1 MAANAKVYNSHGRK
15 YEVPRRRVYSLNE
28 LLIGDHISFH
38 QMSGFYWHH
47 AIVERIHVETDELDV
62 IEYSNTAKEFL
73 NGNCSPPRKLNDIEL
88 AKVVRGRYNFQSEVV
103 YLMLHEHCFDR
114 ATVVERATSKL
125 GEKKYSTI
133 INNCENFAMWC
144 KTGESSSDQVKKT
157 ADMMKGQFGK
167 AICGALAAALLGKT
181 ATSSQIV
188 TTGVRVVTQT
198 ITKVGE
204 EAMKTGVRMAAK
216 GVVSQSVSSAG
227 QEVVKTGVRMVSKEM
242 VTQSFSSA
250 GQEVVKT
257 GVRMATKEM
266 VTQSVSSAGQ
276 EVVKRGIRTVTK
288 EVLEETVSTAGKE
301 VMKTASSVTT
311 ITTTKE
317 VLTKSTKKSVSNSAA
332 LACGALFEGFSTV
345 YDISCAYEDMKKGNI
360 TREEFNKATG
370 KRVMTGFGNFGGS
383 SVGAVV
389 GQAAIPIP
397 LFGGLVGSVVGG
409 LVGSFMA
416 NVAANAT
423 LDPH

>member
-1 MAANAKVYNSHGRK
+1 MAANAQVYNSHGRK

-28 LLIGDHISFH
+28 LQIGDHISFH

-47 AIVERIHVETDELDV
+47 AIVEGIHGETDEIDV

-73 NGNCSPPRKLNDIEL
+73 NANCSPPRKLRDIEL

-103 YLMLHEHCFDR
+103 YLMLHEHCFDL
-114 ATVVERATSKL
+114 ATVVERARSKL
-125 GEKKYSTI
+125 GEKKYSPF
-133 INNCENFAMWC
+133 INNCEYFAMWC

-167 AICGALAAALLGKT
+167 AHCGALAAACLGKT
-181 ATSSQIV
+181 ATSSQTV
-188 TTGVRVVTQT
+188 TTGVRVVTKNIVSQT
-198 ITKVGE
+198 VTKMGK
-204 EAMKTGVRMAAK
+204 EAMKSGTGVRMA
-216 GVVSQSVSSAG
+216 SMEMMTQSGSSAG
-227 QEVVKTGVRMVSKEM
+227 QKFVKS
-242 VTQSFSSA
+242 
-250 GQEVVKT
+250 
-257 GVRMATKEM
+257 
-266 VTQSVSSAGQ
+266 
-276 EVVKRGIRTVTK
+276 GIQTMTK
-288 EVLEETVSTAGKE
+288 EVLEETVSTVGKGA
-301 VMKTASSVTT
+301 VKTASSVTT
-311 ITTTKE
+311 TTTTKE
-317 VLTKSTKKSVSNSAA
+317 VLTQSTTKSVSNSAA
-332 LACGALFEGFSTV
+332 LGVACGALFEGISTV
-345 YDISCAYEDMKKGNI
+345 YDISCAHEDMKKGNI

-409 LVGSFMA
+409 LVGSLMA

>member
-1 MAANAKVYNSHGRK
+1 MAANAKVYNSHGSK
-15 YEVPRRRVYSLNE
+15 YEVPRRRVYLLNE
-28 LLIGDHISFH
+28 LQIGDHISFH
-38 QMSGFYWHH
+38 RMSGSYWHH

-188 TTGVRVVTQT
+188 TTGVRVVTKKMVTQT

-204 EAMKTGVRMAAK
+204 EAMKTGVRMASK

-227 QEVVKTGVRMVSKEM
+227 QEVVKIGVRMVS
-242 VTQSFSSA
+242 
-250 GQEVVKT
+250 
-257 GVRMATKEM
+257 KEM

-311 ITTTKE
+311 TTTTKE
-317 VLTKSTKKSVSNSAA
+317 VLTKSTKKPVSNSAA

-345 YDISCAYEDMKKGNI
+345 YDISCAHEDMKKGNI